1 MTQSDRR
8 GLDPNPDANR
18 DPITGT
24 PGSHPVGTAAGAVA
38 GAVAA
43 GAAAGTLAAGPVGTV
58 VGAALGAVAGGLGR
72 QGHRRAD
79 RPDRRR
85 PLLEGQLLVPP
96 VRGFRRQLQRLRP
109 GVPLRLRDVPKYHGQ
124 SFDDIESDLSRDWDS
139 AKGTSRLTWNE
150 AKYATKDSFQRVSD
164 AIERA
169 VPGDS
174 DRDGK

>member
-1 MTQSDRR
+1 MTQTDRR

-18 DPITGT
+18 DPITGK

-43 GAAAGTLAAGPVGTV
+43 GAAAGTLAAGPVGTA
-58 VGAALGAVAGGLGR
+58 VGAALGAVAGGLAGK
-72 QGHRRAD
+72 GIAELIDPTVED
-79 RPDRRR
+79 RYWKDNYSSR
-85 PLLEGQLLVPP
+85 PYVPSGASFNDYGP
-96 VRGFRRQLQRLRP
+96 AYRYGYETY
-109 GVPLRLRDVPKYHGQ
+109 PKYHGKT
-124 SFDDIESDLSRDWDS
+124 FDEVESDLSRDWDRV
-139 AKGTSRLTWNE
+139 KGTSRLTWNE